1 MKTALLW
8 LVIGLQSVW
17 VIGTVV
23 FQETQL
29 AQGTPILLET
39 RPVDPRDLLRGDY
52 VILRYD
58 ISSVPVNAFTP
69 PVTDPARLNSEQ
81 TVYVELRPEGEFSRL
96 HRASWTPLTA
106 EPGNVVLRGRALPQG
121 FGGDTLP
128 VALEVQYDIE
138 RYYVREGTGN
148 PRGKLTVLVSVPK
161 SGRGI
166 VRQVFVDGVP
176 YVEAMKGAR

>member
-69 PVTDPARLNSEQ
+69 P
-81 TVYVELRPEGEFSRL
+81 ELRPEGEFSRL

-176 YVEAMKGAR
+176 YVEAMKGTR